1 MENEITDKGPEA
13 GFKGLGRHLASDANK
28 DQTAEMSVIR
38 VALRGF
44 GLAGRH
50 CFGSDPN
57 GYQLSVFKVRLLGGA
72 RNGWDLSTHRA
83 KSPARN
89 EHN

>member
-13 GFKGLGRHLASDANK
+13 AFSGLGRHFANDATK
-28 DQTAEMSVIR
+28 DQTAERFVIR
-38 VALRGF
+38 VVVRGY

-50 CFGSDPN
+50 CYGADPN

-72 RNGWDLSTHRA
+72 RNGWNLSTYLA
-83 KSPARN
+83 KSPTRN
-89 EHN
+89 EQN